1 MKIDHILWV
10 VIAMFQALKLITLT
24 NIGFGLVLRDF
35 LNDYLGGFMLQIS
48 IHVMPSVLIKESTYL
63 ERKYELYGIKS
74 YVFAYYFVT
83 TIIVL
88 MGVMFFLTFTLAI
101 LECMKRTK
109 SRRALMVAVA
119 NYLSINLWI
128 RGFYQYS
135 LTLSMMVMLDFKE
148 SYNEISILSIGS
160 KVTIGIW
167 ILIMSLIIY
176 HLFKS
181 TRKEDTNVMEYSEPL
196 KSTDTSIITYNI
208 MFLVKRII
216 FAAIVT
222 FFESAEGNL
231 QIFGFILTSILCFII
246 TAAFIRFKI

>member
-10 VIAMFQALKLITLT
+10 VIAMFQSLRLITLT
-24 NIGFGLVLRDF
+24 NVGYGLVLRDF

-48 IHVMPSVLIKESTYL
+48 IYVIPSAFIQESTYL

-83 TIIVL
+83 TLIVL

-128 RGFYQYS
+128 RGFYQ
-135 LTLSMMVMLDFKE
+135 
-148 SYNEISILSIGS
+148 
-160 KVTIGIW
+160 
-167 ILIMSLIIY
+167 
-176 HLFKS
+176 
-181 TRKEDTNVMEYSEPL
+181 
-196 KSTDTSIITYNI
+196 
-208 MFLVKRII
+208 
-216 FAAIVT
+216 
-222 FFESAEGNL
+222 
-231 QIFGFILTSILCFII
+231 
-246 TAAFIRFKI
+246 